1 MYCVG
6 KILGIIKIVFGWNAL
21 MILLKVMKSILTNE
35 QISYN
40 LLSIPV
46 ECAKS
51 LVQKGNMWQLWY
63 FIMVQLS
70 RQKSEIFIMN

>member
-51 LVQKGNMWQLWY
+51 LVQKAICGSCGTWGITSFVWNVMGH
-63 FIMVQLS
+63 FS
-70 RQKSEIFIMN
+70 F